1 MYRGGPMAVADKIV
15 GMMERSSWIRKMF
28 ENGAKLKQQYGPEKV
43 FDFSIGNPN
52 VPPPKA
58 FFDALEETITLEEP
72 NKHGYMPNAGYPV
85 VRKEVA
91 DYVSGEQGVELGP
104 EHVIMTAG
112 AGGAVNVALKTIMN
126 PGDTVITSAP
136 FFVEYQFYAD
146 NHGGSLKLVPSK
158 EDFDLDVAALENA
171 IDETTC
177 ALIINSPNNP
187 TGRVYPE
194 GTIRDLAAMLE
205 EKSREIGRTV
215 YIVSDEPYRK
225 IVYDGVKVPSI
236 LKNYKHTMVSASYS
250 KELSIPGERIGWL
263 IIGPEADDAE
273 NLAAGAVLC
282 NRIIGFVNA
291 PALMQ
296 RVVGKLQGSQVDV
309 EIYKRKRDALYEG
322 LTQIGY
328 ELYKPEGTFY
338 LFPKAPGGDDIRA
351 VEALT
356 RELVLTVPGKGF
368 GCPGYFR
375 ISYCVEDR
383 VIEGSMEG
391 FERAFKKLQE

>member
-1 MYRGGPMAVADKIV
+1 MAIADKIV

-28 ENGAKLKQQYGPEKV
+28 ENGAKLKQQHGADKV

-52 VPPPKA
+52 VPPPKE
-58 FFDALEETITLEEP
+58 FFDALEETVKLEEP
-72 NKHGYMPNAGYPV
+72 NKHGYMPNAGYPA

-91 DYVSGEQGVELGP
+91 DYVSREQGVELGV

-126 PGDTVITSAP
+126 PGDTVITSTP

-146 NHGGSLKLVPSK
+146 NHGGSLKLVPTK
-158 EDFDLDVAALENA
+158 EDFDLDVAAIEAA
-171 IDETTC
+171 IDATTC

-194 GTIRDLAAMLE
+194 STVRDLAAMLE
-205 EKSREIGRTV
+205 EKSREIGRTI

-225 IVYDGVKVPSI
+225 IVYEGVKVPSL
-236 LKNYKHTMVSASYS
+236 LKNYKHTMASASYS

-296 RVVGKLQGSQVDV
+296 RVVGRLQGKQVDV

-322 LTQIGY
+322 LTKIGY

-338 LFPKAPGGDDIRA
+338 LFPKAPGGNDIRA

-356 RELVLTVPGKGF
+356 DELVLTVPGKGF
-368 GCPGYFR
+368 GSPGYFR

-383 VIEGSMEG
+383 VIEGSMGG